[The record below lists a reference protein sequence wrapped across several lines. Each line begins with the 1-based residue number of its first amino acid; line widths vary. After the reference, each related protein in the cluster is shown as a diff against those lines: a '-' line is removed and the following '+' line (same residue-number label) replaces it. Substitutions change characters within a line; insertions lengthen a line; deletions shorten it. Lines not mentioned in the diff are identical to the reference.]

1 MNDNDTTNPFDKTL
15 GQFFWDSDEPSCNEE
30 HQNLTRLWCEVMR
43 FAIQDIH
50 YGRSDAIN
58 WLHSRDFF
66 TVCQFANLP
75 NPERLRRA
83 ILSLPRARRPDS
95 MAA

>member
-1 MNDNDTTNPFDKTL
+1 MNDNDTSNLFDKTL
-15 GQFFWDSDEPSCNEE
+15 SQFFWGSDEPSCNDEQ
-30 HQNLTRLWCEVMR
+30 QNLTRLWCEVMR
-43 FAIQDIH
+43 LAIQDIH
-50 YGRSDAIN
+50 YGRSDAIK